1 MLSSHFLLIFSNS
14 KWWEK
19 WLELWLLRLQAMLWA
34 SGYQTRVPWISRVD
48 ITWWEVIFSGPSPHS
63 LDHKLHLPS
72 HLPCLHL
79 QGSSRHALTWETL
92 LGALSGSTFSPPFT
106 LSAVTPAMQT
116 PQVKTRVFSIS
127 TLVSNNE
134 AHTREAKDK
143 TPNPIYYGEWQGQ
156 CFLFKTS
163 SNKDDSLI

>member
-1 MLSSHFLLIFSNS
+1 MMR
-14 KWWEK
+14 KK
-19 WLELWLLRLQAMLWA
+19 WLKLWLLRLETMLWA

-48 ITWWEVIFSGPSPHS
+48 ITWWEVIFSCPSPHS
-63 LDHKLHLPS
+63 LNQKFHLSS

-79 QGSSRHALTWETL
+79 QGSSRCVLIWETL

-106 LSAVTPAMQT
+106 LSAVTHAVPT
-116 PQVKTRVFSIS
+116 PQVETQVFMIS
-127 TLVSNNE
+127 TLVSDNE

-143 TPNPIYYGEWQGQ
+143 TLNPIYYQEWQGQ

-163 SNKDDSLI
+163 LNKDDSLI